1 MAEHPFSLTLARF
14 ISQIHPWNALAPIY
28 LGSTAARALA
38 PLTPTEL
45 LISDVTLSEVARL
58 LVAGKVIAQGDSAR
72 WLATFAAKYTVV
84 PVSADIAWTAA
95 AYAFAHRDPCD
106 RHILATADVLGLP
119 FVTADKEL
127 TKAARGVGVSVVW

>member
-1 MAEHPFSLTLARF
+1 MRYLLDTHAAL
-14 ISQIHPWNALAPIY
+14 WNALAPVY
-28 LGSTAARALA
+28 LGSAAAKALA
-38 PLTPTEL
+38 PLTSAEL

-58 LVAGKVIAQGDSAR
+58 LVAGKVIAQGDPAR
-72 WLATFAAKYTVV
+72 WLATFAAKHTVV
-84 PVSADIAWTAA
+84 PVSADIAWKAA

-127 TKAARGVGVSVVW
+127 TKAARGAGVSVVW